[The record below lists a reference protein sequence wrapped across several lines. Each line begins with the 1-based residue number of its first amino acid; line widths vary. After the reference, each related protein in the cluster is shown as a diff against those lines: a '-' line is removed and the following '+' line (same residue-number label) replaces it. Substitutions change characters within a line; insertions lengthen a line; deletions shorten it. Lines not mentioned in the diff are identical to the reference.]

1 MKCLPNESDIINCD
15 SKNVMEVSV
24 AMVLIMMR
32 WFGVVVVVVV
42 AVMIIIVFL
51 VLEH

>member
-32 WFGVVVVVVV
+32 WFCVVVVVV